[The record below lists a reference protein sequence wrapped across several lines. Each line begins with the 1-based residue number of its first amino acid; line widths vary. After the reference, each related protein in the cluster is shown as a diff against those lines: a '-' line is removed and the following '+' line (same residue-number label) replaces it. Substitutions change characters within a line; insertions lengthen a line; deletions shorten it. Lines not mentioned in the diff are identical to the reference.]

1 MTELL
6 FILMAGGVIG
16 LSYYLGFS
24 SGMNKNLREEVR
36 QWITEMTVSK
46 MAHDIFMERARKE
59 TRKLFAFLGEKQ
71 PKEIRAPK
79 VPTVEDF
86 DKHN

>member
-6 FILMAGGVIG
+6 FILMAGGIIG
-16 LSYYLGFS
+16 LSYYLGFN
-24 SGMNKNLREEVR
+24 SGINKNLKDEVR

-46 MAHDIFMERARKE
+46 MAHDIFMEKARIE
-59 TRKLFAFLGEKQ
+59 TRKLFHFLGEKQ
-71 PKEIRAPK
+71 PKQIKAPRL
-79 VPTVEDF
+79 PTIEDF